1 MKQFLIKNTIW
12 SLWIALAG
20 LTLAGC
26 EDRLDL
32 KPFQSISEELALNT
46 EGDVLVTLTGCY
58 DGIQSAA
65 TLGGE
70 IMVLNDLI
78 GNSSDINFT
87 GTFAGLNDA
96 YNGLMVSNNSFA
108 ASTWASAYNT
118 INRCNNVLSALDK
131 VTSSPAKKSSVE
143 GEALFI
149 RALLYFELVRLYAR
163 TIGDGDAGSNPG
175 VPLVLQPTRVVG
187 DADFVARSSV
197 QAVYNQVIADLT
209 KAESLLPNTNGNFA
223 TKWAAAAILS
233 RVYLMQKNFPAARDA
248 ANRVITGS
256 GKVLNPDFTKLW
268 FTQIR
273 NGGATPAEY
282 LFAVKVTTQDGTN
295 AINTYFGRTI
305 SGIPGTAGRSDC
317 KITNAHLNRYEA
329 GDTRKF
335 FVVSGGSNY
344 TQKHLDRF
352 GDVPVARL
360 AEMYLTRAEA
370 NFRAGT
376 SIGATPLADVNAI
389 RTRAGLPALTEV
401 TLDAILKERSLE
413 LAFEGHNL
421 HEAKRLQR
429 PVGKFEWNSP
439 KLLMPVPQREMDVNK
454 NLVQNQGY

>member
-1 MKQFLIKNTIW
+1 MKMNLFKYIKG
-12 SLWIALAG
+12 ALMVALMG
-20 LTLAGC
+20 SVLVSC
-26 EDRLDL
+26 ENRLDIT
-32 KPFQSISEELALNT
+32 PFQSISEDLALNT

-58 DGIQSAA
+58 DGTQSAS

-78 GNSSDINFT
+78 GNQTDINFT

-108 ASTWASAYNT
+108 AGTWSSAYNT
-118 INRCNNVLSALDK
+118 INRCNNVLGALDK
-131 VTSSPAKKSSVE
+131 VTSTPTKKSSVE

-149 RALLYFELVRLYAR
+149 RATLYFELVRLYAK
-163 TIGDGDAGSNPG
+163 TIGDGNAASNLG
-175 VPLVLQPTRVVG
+175 VPLVLEPTRTVG
-187 DADFVARSSV
+187 DADFRSRNTV
-197 QAVYNQVIADLT
+197 QEVYNQIVTDLT
-209 KAESLLPNTNGNFA
+209 RAETLLPASNGNFA

-233 RVYLMQKNFPAARDA
+233 RVHLMLKNYPAARDA

-256 GKVLNPDFTKLW
+256 GRALNPDFTKLW

-273 NGGATPAEY
+273 NGGATPSEY
-282 LFAVKVTTQDGTN
+282 LYAVKVTTQDGTN

-305 SGIPGTAGRSDC
+305 SNIPGTAGRSDC
-317 KITNAHLNRYEA
+317 KIKNDHLNRYEA

-335 FVVSGGSNY
+335 FVLSGGSNY

-352 GDVPVARL
+352 GDVPVVRL
-360 AEMYLTRAEA
+360 AELYLTRAEC
-370 NFRAGT
+370 NFRSNT
-376 SIGATPLADVNAI
+376 TIGAAPLDDVNAI
-389 RTRAGLPALTEV
+389 RVRAGLSPLAAV
-401 TLDAILKERSLE
+401 TLDNITKERALE

-429 PVGKFEWNSP
+429 SVGKFEWNSP
-439 KLLMPVPQREMDVNK
+439 KLIMPIPQREMDVNK
-454 NLVQNQGY
+454 NLVQNEGY

>member
-1 MKQFLIKNTIW
+1 MNLFKYMKGALLVALIGPMLV
-12 SLWIALAG
+12 S
-20 LTLAGC
+20 C
-26 EDRLDL
+26 ENRLDI
-32 KPFQSISEELALNT
+32 KPFQSISEDFALNT

-58 DGIQSAA
+58 DGTQSAS

-78 GNSSDINFT
+78 GNQTDINFT

-108 ASTWASAYNT
+108 AGTWSSAYNT
-118 INRCNNVLSALDK
+118 INRCNNVLGALDK
-131 VTSSPAKKSSVE
+131 VTSTPAKKSSVE

-149 RALLYFELVRLYAR
+149 RATLYFELVRLYAK
-163 TIGDGDAGSNPG
+163 TIGDGNAASNPG
-175 VPLVLQPTRVVG
+175 VPLVLQATRNVG
-187 DADFVARSSV
+187 DADFRTRNSV
-197 QAVYNQVIADLT
+197 QDVYNQIVTDLT
-209 KAESLLPNTNGNFA
+209 RAETLLPATNGNFA

-233 RVYLMQKNFPAARDA
+233 RVHLMLKNYPDARDA

-256 GKVLNPDFTKLW
+256 GRALNPDFTKLW

-282 LFAVKVTTQDGTN
+282 LYAVKVTTQDGTN

-305 SGIPGTAGRSDC
+305 STIPGTAGRSDC
-317 KITNAHLNRYEA
+317 KIKNDHLNRYEA

-335 FVVSGGSNY
+335 FVLSGGSNY
-344 TQKHLDRF
+344 SQKHLDRF
-352 GDVPVARL
+352 GDVPVVRL
-360 AEMYLTRAEA
+360 AELYLTRAEC
-370 NFRAGT
+370 NLRSNT
-376 SIGATPLADVNAI
+376 TTGATPLADVNAI
-389 RTRAGLPALTEV
+389 RVRAGLTPLTTVKLDDV
-401 TLDAILKERSLE
+401 TKERSLE

-429 PVGKFEWNSP
+429 SVGKLEWNSP
-439 KLLMPVPQREMDVNK
+439 KLILPIPQREMDVNK
-454 NLVQNQGY
+454 NLVQNPGY

>member
-1 MKQFLIKNTIW
+1 
-12 SLWIALAG
+12 
-20 LTLAGC
+20 
-26 EDRLDL
+26 
-32 KPFQSISEELALNT
+32 
-46 EGDVLVTLTGCY
+46 
-58 DGIQSAA
+58 
-65 TLGGE
+65 
-70 IMVLNDLI
+70 
-78 GNSSDINFT
+78 
-87 GTFAGLNDA
+87 
-96 YNGLMVSNNSFA
+96 
-108 ASTWASAYNT
+108 
-118 INRCNNVLSALDK
+118 
-131 VTSSPAKKSSVE
+131 
-143 GEALFI
+143 
-149 RALLYFELVRLYAR
+149 
-163 TIGDGDAGSNPG
+163 
-175 VPLVLQPTRVVG
+175 
-187 DADFVARSSV
+187 V
-197 QAVYNQVIADLT
+197 QAVYNQVTADLT

-233 RVYLMQKNFPAARDA
+233 RVYLMQKNYPAARDA

-317 KITNAHLNRYEA
+317 KITNAHLNKYEA

-352 GDVPVARL
+352 GDVPVVRL
-360 AEMYLTRAEA
+360 AEMYLTRAEG

-376 SIGATPLADVNAI
+376 AIGAAPLADVNAI
-389 RTRAGLPALTEV
+389 RTRAGLPALTEA

>member
-1 MKQFLIKNTIW
+1 MKQFPFIYNFRTLCTV
-12 SLWIALAG
+12 LAV
-20 LTLAGC
+20 LALAGC
-26 EDRLDL
+26 EERLDI
-32 KPFQSISEELALNT
+32 KPFQSISEDLALNT

-65 TLGGE
+65 TFGGE

-78 GNSSDINFT
+78 GNSANINFT

-96 YNGLMVSNNSFA
+96 YNGLMVANNSFA
-108 ASTWASAYNT
+108 ASTWASSFNT
-118 INRCNNVLSALDK
+118 INRCNNVLGALDK
-131 VTSSPAKKSSVE
+131 ITSTPAKKSSVE

-149 RALLYFELVRLYAR
+149 RAMLYFELVRLYGK
-163 TIGDGDAGSNPG
+163 TIGDGDAGTNPG
-175 VPLVLQPTRVVG
+175 VPLILTPTRVVT
-187 DADFVARSSV
+187 DENYLPRSSV

-209 KAESLLPNTNGNFA
+209 KAETLLPSTNGNFA

-233 RVYLMQKNFPAARDA
+233 RVHLMLKNFPAARDA

-256 GKVLNPDFTKLW
+256 GRTLNPDFTKLW

-282 LFAVKVTTQDGTN
+282 LFGVKVTTQDGTN
-295 AINTYFGRTI
+295 ALSTYFGRTI
-305 SGIPGTAGRSDC
+305 SGIAGTAGRSDC

-335 FVVSGGSNY
+335 FVLSGGNNY

-352 GDVPVARL
+352 GDVPIVRL

-376 SIGATPLADVNAI
+376 TTGATPLADVNII
-389 RTRAGLPALTEV
+389 RARAGLPALTEV
-401 TLDAILKERSLE
+401 TLDAITRERYLE

-421 HEAKRLQR
+421 HEAKRLQL
-429 PVGKFEWNSP
+429 PVGKFAWNAP
-439 KLLMPVPQREMDVNK
+439 QLLMPIPQREMDVNK
-454 NLVQNQGY
+454 KLVQNQGY